1 MESQNIEYKREW
13 SDEYIKWICGF
24 ANSQGGKIYIGIDD
38 DGEVNELKNAKKLL
52 EDIPNKVK
60 DVLGIMVDVNLK
72 TKSKKNYIEI
82 VVEKYPY
89 PVNYKGQYFFR
100 SGSTKQELKGAA
112 LDRFILKKQGV
123 RWDGVPQPTLAIKDL
138 SKSAFNYFKEKAV
151 KANRITPEDSKD
163 KPEVLLEKLLLKT
176 DTGYYK
182 RAAILL
188 FHSNP
193 EKYVTGAFV
202 KIGYFFTDDDLAFQD
217 EIHGNLFEQVE
228 KTMDLL
234 LTKYLKAAISYKGLH
249 RIEQYP
255 MPEPAL
261 REAILNAIVHKDYSS
276 GTPIQISVYADKLMI
291 WNKGQLP
298 DNWTVARLKTK
309 HPSDPYNPDIA
320 NSFFR
325 AGLIE
330 AWGRGTIKILDECKK
345 TKVAA
350 PSFKY
355 DLSGFIIEF
364 RYKSLQQVPASAP
377 FELKGSTADKI
388 INQIKNTSAITIT
401 ELSEKIGVAEITIKR
416 ALKKLQETDK
426 IVREGSDKKGKWQI
440 KDK

>member
-38 DGEVNELKNAKKLL
+38 DGEVHELKNAKKLL

-82 VVEKYPY
+82 AVEKYPY

-151 KANRITPEDSKD
+151 EAKRITPEDSKD

-176 DTGYYK
+176 ETGYYK

-188 FHSNP
+188 FHPNP

-228 KTMDLL
+228 KIMDLL

-255 MPEPAL
+255 IPEPAL

-291 WNKGQLP
+291 WNKGHLP
-298 DNWTVARLKTK
+298 DNWTIARLKTK

-345 TKVAA
+345 AKVAT

-364 RYKSLQQVPASAP
+364 RYKATPTY
-377 FELKGSTADKI
+377 FT
-388 INQIKNTSAITIT
+388 NC
-401 ELSEKIGVAEITIKR
+401 
-416 ALKKLQETDK
+416 
-426 IVREGSDKKGKWQI
+426 
-440 KDK
+440 